1 MQLGRLLLMVGL
13 AIFVLGL
20 VVMLAEK
27 LGFGRLPGDLVF
39 KRKNLTVYFPLVS
52 SIVLS
57 IVATLL
63 LNLFR
68 K

>member
-1 MQLGRLLLMVGL
+1 MVGL

-57 IVATLL
+57 ILATLL